1 MHSDPDHGRLWS
13 HDTVVVSIG
22 ETRRFNLREI
32 PSDVLPNKAVNKNQK
47 GSESKSKFPKGDT
60 LPETE
65 QEHHSFHLY
74 DGDVFYMKDDCQETF
89 QHCVM
94 KSEGPTN
101 NSPRSSIVFKK
112 SLPGLGGKRGHGLVK
127 IKQESQKESSAI
139 TSNRLDSTKG
149 ISIANNKSTRTGFD
163 NMKLS
168 KPKPFDQNKKNNATT
183 SGAIQINSI
192 KKSKHK

>member
-1 MHSDPDHGRLWS
+1 MIFAFVCLQCKMHSDPDHGRLWS

-32 PSDVLPNKAVNKNQK
+32 PSNVLPNKVVNKNLK
-47 GSESKSKFPKGDT
+47 GSESKSKLSLGGSF
-60 LPETE
+60 PETE

-74 DGDVFYMKDDCQETF
+74 DGDVFYMKDDCQDTF

-127 IKQESQKESSAI
+127 IKPDLQKKNSG
-139 TSNRLDSTKG
+139 TTFNRLDSAKG
-149 ISIANNKSTRTGFD
+149 KKINNI
-163 NMKLS
+163 
-168 KPKPFDQNKKNNATT
+168 KN
-183 SGAIQINSI
+183 S
-192 KKSKHK
+192 KSK